1 MSTIFTPEFLII
13 RAPAVLK
20 TRGKTSKKTPEPLTP
35 GLVIG
40 AGTKSRT
47 RDLLITSQL
56 LYQLSYT
63 GMETK
68 LPVKTGAHS
77 IGIGIP
83 GAMQGTGIRVI
94 TYRLN
99 LAPTLNQ

>member
-1 MSTIFTPEFLII
+1 MSTIFTPEFLTF
-13 RAPAVLK
+13 RAPAVPE
-20 TRGKTSKKTPEPLTP
+20 TMGHTVKKTLERYSP
-35 GLVIG
+35 GLEKIG

-63 GMETK
+63 GSEANM
-68 LPVKTGAHS
+68 PAKTGAHS

-83 GAMQGTGIRVI
+83 DAMRGTDKWII
-94 TYRLN
+94 TAR
-99 LAPTLNQ
+99 PE

>member
-1 MSTIFTPEFLII
+1 M
-13 RAPAVLK
+13 LK
-20 TRGKTSKKTPEPLTP
+20 IGAHTVKKTPEWLTP
-35 GLVIG
+35 GLLIG

-63 GMETK
+63 GSEAV
-68 LPVKTGAHS
+68 LPAKTGAHS

-83 GAMQGTGIRVI
+83 DAMRGTVKWTI
-94 TYRLN
+94 T
-99 LAPTLNQ
+99 AWPE